1 MDLKDKV
8 VWLTGAS
15 SGIGAA
21 TAVLAS
27 KHGARLV
34 LTARRLERLEEV
46 KARCA
51 DPSKVKLLPFDLTDI
66 ESHPA
71 RAQEAIDAFGQVDCL
86 INNAGISQR
95 SRVEDTELE
104 VDRRIM
110 EINYFAVISLT
121 KALLPHMISRRT
133 GNISVI
139 SSVAGYVGTK
149 QRSAYAASKHAVRAY
164 FDSLRAEM
172 HEYGIHVTVVC
183 PGYIKTE
190 ISESALTG
198 GGGKFGT
205 MDENISKGLAPEK
218 AAEAVLRGI
227 EREREEVYV
236 GGKELAAIY
245 LKRFA
250 PAVVSRVVRGMKE
263 QQS

>member
-1 MDLKDKV
+1 MDLQDKV
-8 VWLTGAS
+8 VWITGAS

-21 TAVLAS
+21 SAELAS
-27 KHGARLV
+27 QRGARLV
-34 LTARRLERLEEV
+34 LTARRQERLEQV
-46 KARCA
+46 RARCV
-51 DPSKVKLLPFDLTDI
+51 DPARVELLPFDLTDI
-66 ESHPA
+66 EGHPERVKA
-71 RAQEAIDAFGQVDCL
+71 ATAAFGRVDVL

-95 SRVEDTELE
+95 SRVEDTALE

-121 KALLPHMISRRT
+121 KATLPHMIERRS

-164 FDSLRAEM
+164 FDALRAEV

-190 ISESALTG
+190 ISKSALTG
-198 GGGKFGT
+198 EGQRFGT
-205 MDENISKGLAPEK
+205 TDHNIAKGLSPDR
-218 AAEAVLRGI
+218 AAQAVIGGI

-245 LKRFA
+245 LKRLV
-250 PAVVSRVVRGMKE
+250 PGVVSRLVRGMKE
-263 QQS
+263 A

>member
-1 MDLKDKV
+1 MDLRDKV
-8 VWLTGAS
+8 VWITGAS

-21 TAVLAS
+21 SAKLAAER
-27 KHGARLV
+27 GARLV
-34 LTARRLERLEEV
+34 LTARRQERLEEV
-46 KARCA
+46 RSSCA
-51 DPSKVKLLPFDLTDI
+51 DPSRVALLPFDLTDI
-66 ESHPA
+66 DSHPE
-71 RAQEAIDAFGQVDCL
+71 RVEAATGAFGQVDVL
-86 INNAGISQR
+86 VNNAGISQR
-95 SRVEDTELE
+95 SRVEDTDLE

-121 KALLPHMISRRT
+121 KATLPHMIARRS

-164 FDSLRAEM
+164 FDSLRAEV

-190 ISESALTG
+190 ISQSALTG
-198 GGGKFGT
+198 EGQRFGST
-205 MDENISKGLAPEK
+205 DHNIARGLSPEK
-218 AAEAVLRGI
+218 AASAVIGGI
-227 EREREEVYV
+227 ERDREEVYV

-250 PAVVSRVVRGMKE
+250 PGVVSRVVRGMKE
-263 QQS
+263 A